1 MHEQCSDSRRPY
13 ETPALEVENFFEEV
27 GVFKSGCTT
36 HYCSTS
42 GYCSA
47 YNGNDCD

>member
-1 MHEQCSDSRRPY
+1 MHDERDNRRTY

-36 HYCSTS
+36 HFCSTS

-47 YNGNDCD
+47 YNGNDCN